1 MFLTRLCLQNPI
13 ATTLFY
19 ALTTMAGIAG
29 ALLMGRSVLPPIS
42 LPVVAVSAPYP
53 GAGSVEL
60 ERLIVEPIEDQVAAL
75 PDMQHVDASAQ
86 NGDAEIVVQFRFGS
100 NIETD
105 QLNVQQAV
113 DAARPNMPADLLPPL
128 VSRSDPTQSPVLEE
142 AVSSVLVSPR
152 ELDDILRNQI
162 LPPLRGVS
170 GVGSV
175 QTSGSRTRQFTIRPR
190 SNALQALNGTLLDVF
205 LAAQAGNDVFPG
217 GVLRSR
223 TSESSI
229 GIDAA
234 AINKTQ
240 LENLPLAVAGNPSVR
255 VGDVAG
261 IDDGF
266 ADQSV
271 ISRVD
276 GEPAIVV
283 YVTHAS
289 GSDALRTISGVRAA
303 FARLA
308 QRFPRLRFDELRTDE
323 PYTNA
328 AIAGVFQTLGE
339 GILLTV
345 LVVLLF
351 LHAWRSALVTAIA
364 IPASLCAAFAVMWLL
379 GLSMNVLSLMGLSL
393 TIGILVDD
401 SIVIIE
407 AISRKAAAG
416 LKHHDAALAGRKELG
431 GAAFAITLVDVAV
444 FAPIAMM
451 NGIVGEFMREFAL
464 VIVVATAFSLLVSL
478 TLTPL
483 LAAQWALR
491 HEDGTL
497 DGLRYREVFAA
508 LRSRAKSFPWTL
520 RGRAALQVL
529 AAWHALTNAFNAC
542 QRRIAELYALSWLP
556 AALRRPGAVVVAAT
570 AACVASFVPL
580 FAGAIPAEFSPP
592 LNRGAITIDL
602 ALPAGTPLAA
612 TDAAAMRINDAL
624 LEDPTV
630 KHVEETAG
638 RAFNG
643 NTDIRSSNVAQLTI
657 ILSDPGS
664 RGEAIEQR
672 IKGMNALVP
681 AAQITGAGKGMGGA
695 PGVSY
700 AIGGD
705 TAAIETAA
713 SRIVATLRENPYATD
728 VRTSDAGLQPR
739 LQISIDMYRAR
750 LLDVSPDDA
759 AQTARIASGGA
770 IAAKARLP
778 SGQVN
783 VIVRSDAAESGDA
796 DALGRFTVRSH
807 DGRLI
812 PLEDLSQTILLF
824 QPGVIQRE
832 DGTRIVIV
840 SANAREGLPI
850 SLLSSSIA
858 KRVADPAFLPPGT
871 RVLPRG
877 DLQQFSDTLSRI
889 FEALIASLLGV
900 YLILAVLYRSYALPL
915 VIMLTVPL
923 ASAGAFGTLFVLNA
937 LHLPSQTLNLY
948 SMLGIVMLV
957 GLVAKNG
964 ILLIE
969 YAERAVR
976 DGLRAQEA
984 IAHAAHVRFRPIV
997 MTTLAMVVGMLPLAT
1012 GHTVGAE
1019 YRSALGSVV
1028 IGGLSSSLLLTL
1040 FVIPVVYVWSK
1051 RTESSVARRTTRYA
1065 IDGPKIRRR
1074 A

>member
-1 MFLTRLCLQNPI
+1 M
-13 ATTLFY
+13 TL
-19 ALTTMAGIAG
+19 AGIAG
-29 ALLMGRSVLPPIS
+29 AVLMGRSVLPPVS
-42 LPVVAVSAPYP
+42 LPVVTVSAPYP
-53 GAGSVEL
+53 AAGSVEL

-75 PDMQHVDASAQ
+75 PDLQHVDASAQ

-142 AVSSVLVSPR
+142 AVSSALVNPGELADVLAK
-152 ELDDILRNQI
+152 QI
-162 LPPLRGVS
+162 LPSLRAVS

-175 QTSGSRTRQFTIRPR
+175 QTSGAQTRQFTIRPR
-190 SNALQALNGTLLDVF
+190 ASALEALNGTLLDVF
-205 LAAQAGNDVFPG
+205 LAVRAGNDVFPG

-223 TSESSI
+223 LSESSI

-234 AINKTQ
+234 AIDKSE
-240 LENLPLAVAGNPSVR
+240 LENLPVAIGENPSVR
-255 VGDVAG
+255 VRDVAG
-261 IDDGF
+261 VDDGF
-266 ADQSV
+266 ADQSIV
-271 ISRVD
+271 SRVD
-276 GEPAIVV
+276 GARAIVV

-289 GSDALRTISGVRAA
+289 GSDALRTIASVRAT

-308 QRFPRLRFDELRTDE
+308 QRFPRLRFDELRTDQ

-328 AIAGVFQTLGE
+328 AIGGVFQTLGE
-339 GILLTV
+339 GVLLT
-345 LVVLLF
+345 LFVLLIF
-351 LHAWRSALVTAIA
+351 LHAWRSALITVIA
-364 IPASLCAAFAVMWLL
+364 IPASLCAAFATMWAL

-407 AISRKAAAG
+407 AISRKAATG
-416 LKHHDAALAGRKELG
+416 LKRHDAALAGREELG

-444 FAPIAMM
+444 FAPIAMTS
-451 NGIVGEFMREFAL
+451 GIVGEFMREFGL

-491 HEDGTL
+491 HEGESL
-497 DGLRYREVFAA
+497 DGLRYGEVFAA
-508 LRSRAKSFPWTL
+508 LRLRARHFPWTF
-520 RGRAALQVL
+520 RGRAALH
-529 AAWHALTNAFNAC
+529 AITAWHALINAFNAGES
-542 QRRIAELYALSWLP
+542 RVAEFYVRSWLR
-556 AALRRPGAVVVAAT
+556 AALRRRRAVVVGAA
-570 AACVASFVPL
+570 AACAASFVPL

-592 LNRGAITIDL
+592 LNRGAVTVDL
-602 ALPAGTPLAA
+602 ALPAGTPLGA

-624 LEDPTV
+624 LDDPTV
-630 KHVEETAG
+630 KHVEEIAG
-638 RAFNG
+638 RASNG
-643 NTDIRSSNVAQLTI
+643 NADILASNVARLTVV
-657 ILSDPGS
+657 LSDPNA
-664 RGEAIEQR
+664 RGDSIERR
-672 IKGMNALVP
+672 IKAMNALIP
-681 AAQITGAGKGMGGA
+681 AAEILGAGKGMGGA

-700 AIGGD
+700 VIGGD
-705 TAAIETAA
+705 PASIETAA
-713 SRIVATLRENPYATD
+713 SRVAAALHQNPYATD
-728 VRTSDAGLQPR
+728 VRTSDAGFQPR
-739 LQISIDMYRAR
+739 LQLSIDMRRAR
-750 LLDVSPDDA
+750 LVDVSPDDA

-783 VIVRSDAAESGDA
+783 VLVHSDAAETGDS
-796 DALGRFTVRSH
+796 DALRRFTVRSR
-807 DGRLI
+807 DGRLV
-812 PLEDLSQTILLF
+812 PLEDLSRMTPLS
-824 QPGVIQRE
+824 QPAVIQRE
-832 DGTRIVIV
+832 DGARIVIV
-840 SANAREGLPI
+840 SANTAEDYPI
-850 SLLSSSIA
+850 SLVSASMA
-858 KRVADPAFLPPGT
+858 KRLSDPAFLPPGT

-877 DLQQFSDTLSRI
+877 DLEQFSDSVRRI
-889 FEALIASLLGV
+889 FKALIASLLSV
-900 YLILAVLYRSYALPL
+900 YVILAVLYRSYTLPL

-923 ASAGAFGTLFVLNA
+923 ASAGAFGTLFALNA
-937 LHLPSQTLNLY
+937 LRLPSQTLNLY

-976 DGLRAQEA
+976 HGAAAQDA
-984 IAHAAHVRFRPIV
+984 IVHAARVRFRPIV
-997 MTTLAMVVGMLPLAT
+997 MTTLAMIAGMLPLAT

-1028 IGGLSSSLLLTL
+1028 VGGLSSSLLLTL
-1040 FVIPVVYVWSK
+1040 LVIPVVYVWS
-1051 RTESSVARRTTRYA
+1051 RRAESAVARRTSRYA
-1065 IDGPKIRRR
+1065 IDGPEVRRR